1 MTMRT
6 GTALLAA
13 CLSGAA
19 GAAAEDLGAKEKA
32 ELLAVRDSA
41 WYAWFGNDQAKLK
54 ELLPPDAVTISA
66 GDPSWRDLAGVL
78 ESSARF
84 AATGSKLTRLAFP
97 RTEVQ
102 AYGAT
107 AFVYSLY
114 EVDLDGPNGKRT
126 LSGRATEVFVR
137 QNRRW
142 IHPGWHLDSGQ

>member
-1 MTMRT
+1 MAVL
-6 GTALLAA
+6 GV
-13 CLSGAA
+13 CL
-19 GAAAEDLGAKEKA
+19 GAAAASAADLGDGQRA

-54 ELLPPDAVTISA
+54 ELLPADALTIGA
-66 GDPSWRDLAGVL
+66 GDATWRDLAGVL
-78 ESSARF
+78 ESAARF

-102 AYGAT
+102 AYGDT

-114 EVDLDGPNGKRT
+114 ELDLEGPNGKRT
-126 LSGRATEVFVR
+126 LSGRATEIFVR
-137 QNRRW
+137 RDGRW

>member
-1 MTMRT
+1 MAMRT
-6 GTALLAA
+6 GMTLLAV

-19 GAAAEDLGAKEKA
+19 AEAADLDAKAKA

-66 GDPSWRDLAGVL
+66 GDPTWHDLAGVL
-78 ESSARF
+78 QSAADF
-84 AATGSKLTRLAFP
+84 ATTGSKLTRLAFP

-102 AYGAT
+102 TYGDT

-114 EVDLDGPNGKRT
+114 EFDLEGPQGKRSA
-126 LSGRATEVFVR
+126 SGRATEIFVR
-137 QNRRW
+137 QNGRW
-142 IHPGWHLDSGQ
+142 IHPGWHLDSGR

>member
-1 MTMRT
+1 MAMRT
-6 GTALLAA
+6 GMALLAV
-13 CLSGAA
+13 CLG
-19 GAAAEDLGAKEKA
+19 GAAAEAADLDAKERA

-66 GDPSWRDLAGVL
+66 GDPTWRDLAGVL
-78 ESSARF
+78 QSAADF

-102 AYGAT
+102 AYGDT

-114 EVDLDGPNGKRT
+114 EFDLEGPQGKRSA
-126 LSGRATEVFVR
+126 SGRATEIFVR
-137 QNRRW
+137 QNGRW
-142 IHPGWHLDSGQ
+142 IHPGWHLDSGR

>member
-1 MTMRT
+1 MAMRT
-6 GTALLAA
+6 GMALLAV

-19 GAAAEDLGAKEKA
+19 AEAADLDAKAKA

-66 GDPSWRDLAGVL
+66 GDPTWHDLAGVL
-78 ESSARF
+78 QSAADF
-84 AATGSKLTRLAFP
+84 ATTGSKLTRLAFP

-102 AYGAT
+102 AYGDT

-114 EVDLDGPNGKRT
+114 EFDLEGPQGKRSA
-126 LSGRATEVFVR
+126 SGRATEIFVR
-137 QNRRW
+137 QNGRW